1 MPLVVTLIDGVKVQ
15 TQNSENQSTDSHSNE
30 ALIQTEWTTIKEL
43 QKMISNPTLNAKEK
57 TGVANVLAFHVIT
70 LNKLLTQRG
79 EKEFDEQNL
88 GEYISRVQPRIARHF
103 RRDLR
108 VWKRALLS
116 RR

>member
-1 MPLVVTLIDGVKVQ
+1 ME
-15 TQNSENQSTDSHSNE
+15 TQKSEDQPTGNLSNE
-30 ALIQTEWTTIKEL
+30 ALIQTEWATIREL
-43 QKMISNPTLNAKEK
+43 QKMISNQTLNVKEK

-79 EKEFDEQNL
+79 EKELDEQNL
-88 GEYISRVQPRIARHF
+88 GEYLRSVQPRVARHF

-108 VWKRALLS
+108 VWKRALTS

>member
-1 MPLVVTLIDGVKVQ
+1 MRLVVIHIVGVTVEA
-15 TQNSENQSTDSHSNE
+15 QNSDSQSTGSLNNE
-30 ALIQTEWTTIKEL
+30 ALVQTEWTTIKEL

-79 EKEFDEQNL
+79 EKEFDELNL
-88 GEYISRVQPRIARHF
+88 GEYIKSVQPRIARHF

-108 VWKRALLS
+108 VWKRALTS